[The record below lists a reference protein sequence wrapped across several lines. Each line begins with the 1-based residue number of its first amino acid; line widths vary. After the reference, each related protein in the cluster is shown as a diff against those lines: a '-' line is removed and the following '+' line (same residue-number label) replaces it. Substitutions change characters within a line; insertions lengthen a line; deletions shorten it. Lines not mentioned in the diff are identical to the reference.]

1 MLEVRGIETYYGNIP
16 ALRGISIDVPEGSV
30 VAIIGANGAGKTT
43 LMKTIAGVLRPRSG
57 SVSFLGEEIT
67 GLPSHKIVRRGVA
80 LVPEGRAILSRMT
93 VRENLEMGAFTRRDA
108 EKASL
113 DMDRVMERFPVLKER
128 AGQLGGS
135 LSGGEQQ
142 MLAIARALMS
152 APKLLLLD
160 EPTLGLAPLV
170 VADIFSII
178 REINAAGT
186 TILLVEQ
193 NVKQAL
199 KVSGYAYVLETGKI
213 ALSGPV
219 QGAAP
224 GTADK
229 GVVPGAVRRAC
240 GLWARDTP
248 SLHPGLHQVCP
259 LKAPAPRSDS
269 PLPYHTLHRSLGGWC
284 RWYRVTL
291 VGARNGGVAAGGGA
305 Q

>member
-16 ALRGISIDVPEGSV
+16 ALREISIDVPGGSV

-57 SVSFLGEEIT
+57 TVSFLGEEIT

-108 EKASL
+108 KKAAQ
-113 DMDRVMERFPVLKER
+113 DMDRVMERFPVLKAR
-128 AGQLGGS
+128 AVQLGGS

-160 EPTLGLAPLV
+160 EPTLGLAPFV
-170 VADIFSII
+170 VADIFAII
-178 REINAAGT
+178 REINATGT

-199 KVSGYAYVLETGKI
+199 KVSSYTYVLETGKI
-213 ALSGPV
+213 ALSGPSKELL
-219 QGAAP
+219 QEP
-224 GTADK
+224 
-229 GVVPGAVRRAC
+229 RI
-240 GLWARDTP
+240 
-248 SLHPGLHQVCP
+248 
-259 LKAPAPRSDS
+259 KAS
-269 PLPYHTLHRSLGGWC
+269 YLG
-284 RWYRVTL
+284 
-291 VGARNGGVAAGGGA
+291 

>member
-1 MLEVRGIETYYGNIP
+1 MLEVRGLETYYGNIP
-16 ALRGISIDVPEGSV
+16 ALREISIDVPGGSV

-43 LMKTIAGVLRPRSG
+43 LMKTIAGVLRPRCG
-57 SVSFLGEEIT
+57 TVSFLGEEIT

-93 VRENLEMGAFTRRDA
+93 VRENLEMGAFTQRDA
-108 EKASL
+108 KKALL
-113 DMDRVMERFPVLKER
+113 DMDRVMERFPLLKAR

-152 APKLLLLD
+152 APTLLLLD

-170 VADIFSII
+170 VADIFAII
-178 REINAAGT
+178 REINATGT

-213 ALSGPV
+213 ALSGPSKELL
-219 QGAAP
+219 QEP
-224 GTADK
+224 
-229 GVVPGAVRRAC
+229 RI
-240 GLWARDTP
+240 
-248 SLHPGLHQVCP
+248 
-259 LKAPAPRSDS
+259 KAS
-269 PLPYHTLHRSLGGWC
+269 YLGQ
-284 RWYRVTL
+284 
-291 VGARNGGVAAGGGA
+291 A
-305 Q
+305 

>member
-1 MLEVRGIETYYGNIP
+1 MLEVRGVETFYGNIR
-16 ALRGISIDVPEGSV
+16 ALREISIDVPGGGV

-43 LMKTIAGVLRPRSG
+43 LMKTIAGALAPRAG
-57 SVSFLGEEIT
+57 TISFLGEEIT

-93 VRENLEMGAFTRRDA
+93 VRENLEMGAFTRRDRK
-108 EKASL
+108 KALL
-113 DMDRVMERFPVLKER
+113 DMDRVMARFPVLEQR

-170 VADIFSII
+170 VTDIFAII
-178 REINAAGT
+178 REINSTGT

-193 NVKQAL
+193 NVKQAM
-199 KVSGYAYVLETGKI
+199 KVSSYTYVLETGKI
-213 ALSGPV
+213 VLSGPSKELL
-219 QGAAP
+219 QEP
-224 GTADK
+224 
-229 GVVPGAVRRAC
+229 RI
-240 GLWARDTP
+240 
-248 SLHPGLHQVCP
+248 
-259 LKAPAPRSDS
+259 KAS
-269 PLPYHTLHRSLGGWC
+269 YLG
-284 RWYRVTL
+284 
-291 VGARNGGVAAGGGA
+291 

>member
-16 ALRGISIDVPEGSV
+16 ALREISIDVQEGGV

-43 LMKTIAGVLRPRSG
+43 LMKTIAGVLRPRAG
-57 SVSFLGEEIT
+57 AVSFLGEEIT
-67 GLPSHKIVRRGVA
+67 GLPSHKIVRRGIA

-93 VRENLEMGAFTRRDA
+93 VRENLEMGAFTQRDA
-108 EKASL
+108 MKAAR
-113 DMDRVMERFPVLKER
+113 DMDRVMERFPVLKSR

-170 VADIFSII
+170 VADIFAII
-178 REINAAGT
+178 REINATGT

-199 KVSGYAYVLETGKI
+199 KVSGYAYVLETGEI
-213 ALSGPV
+213 AISGPSKELLME
-219 QGAAP
+219 P
-224 GTADK
+224 
-229 GVVPGAVRRAC
+229 RI
-240 GLWARDTP
+240 
-248 SLHPGLHQVCP
+248 
-259 LKAPAPRSDS
+259 KAS
-269 PLPYHTLHRSLGGWC
+269 YLGK
-284 RWYRVTL
+284 
-291 VGARNGGVAAGGGA
+291 
-305 Q
+305 

>member
-16 ALRGISIDVPEGSV
+16 ALREISIDVPVGSV

-57 SVSFLGEEIT
+57 TVSFLGEEIS

-93 VRENLEMGAFTRRDA
+93 VRENLEMGAFPRRDA
-108 EKASL
+108 KKASL
-113 DMDRVMERFPVLKER
+113 DMDRVMERFPVLGER

-160 EPTLGLAPLV
+160 EPTLGLAPIV

-193 NVKQAL
+193 NVRQAL
-199 KVSGYAYVLETGKI
+199 KVSAYTYVLETGKI
-213 ALSGPV
+213 ALSGPS
-219 QGAAP
+219 
-224 GTADK
+224 DEL
-229 GVVPGAVRRAC
+229 RREP
-240 GLWARDTP
+240 RI
-248 SLHPGLHQVCP
+248 
-259 LKAPAPRSDS
+259 KAS
-269 PLPYHTLHRSLGGWC
+269 YLG
-284 RWYRVTL
+284 
-291 VGARNGGVAAGGGA
+291 

>member
-16 ALRGISIDVPEGSV
+16 ALRGISIDVPAGSV

-57 SVSFLGEEIT
+57 TVSFLGKEIT

-80 LVPEGRAILSRMT
+80 LVPEGRAILGRMT
-93 VRENLEMGAFTRRDA
+93 VRENLEMGAFTGRDA
-108 EKASL
+108 GKTAQ
-113 DMDRVMERFPVLKER
+113 DMDRLMVRFPLLGER
-128 AGQLGGS
+128 ARQLGGS

-199 KVSGYAYVLETGKI
+199 KVSSYAYVLETGTI
-213 ALSGPV
+213 ALSGASKELLQEP
-219 QGAAP
+219 
-224 GTADK
+224 
-229 GVVPGAVRRAC
+229 RI
-240 GLWARDTP
+240 
-248 SLHPGLHQVCP
+248 
-259 LKAPAPRSDS
+259 KAS
-269 PLPYHTLHRSLGGWC
+269 YLG
-284 RWYRVTL
+284 
-291 VGARNGGVAAGGGA
+291 

>member
-1 MLEVRGIETYYGNIP
+1 MLEARGIETYYGNIP
-16 ALRGISIDVPEGSV
+16 ALRGISIDVPVGSV
-30 VAIIGANGAGKTT
+30 VAIIGTNGAGKTT

-57 SVSFLGEEIT
+57 TVSFLGEEIT

-108 EKASL
+108 KKAVQ
-113 DMDRVMERFPVLKER
+113 DMDRVMERFPVLKAR

-170 VADIFSII
+170 VTDIFAII
-178 REINAAGT
+178 REINATGT

-199 KVSGYAYVLETGKI
+199 KVSSYTYVLETGKI
-213 ALSGPV
+213 VLSGPSKELLQEPRIKASYLG
-219 QGAAP
+219 QG
-224 GTADK
+224 
-229 GVVPGAVRRAC
+229 
-240 GLWARDTP
+240 
-248 SLHPGLHQVCP
+248 
-259 LKAPAPRSDS
+259 
-269 PLPYHTLHRSLGGWC
+269 
-284 RWYRVTL
+284 
-291 VGARNGGVAAGGGA
+291 
-305 Q
+305 

>member
-1 MLEVRGIETYYGNIP
+1 MLEVREIETYYGNIP
-16 ALRGISIDVPEGSV
+16 ALRNISIDVPEGRV

-57 SVSFLGEEIT
+57 TVSFLGEEIT
-67 GLPSHKIVRRGVA
+67 GLPPHKIVRRGVA

-93 VRENLEMGAFTRRDA
+93 VRENLDMGAFPRSDA
-108 EKASL
+108 KKSAQ
-113 DMDRVMERFPVLKER
+113 DMDRLMERFPVLKAR

-170 VADIFSII
+170 VADIFAII
-178 REINAAGT
+178 REINATGT

-199 KVSGYAYVLETGKI
+199 KVSSYAYVLETGTI
-213 ALSGPV
+213 ALSGPSRELL
-219 QGAAP
+219 QEP
-224 GTADK
+224 
-229 GVVPGAVRRAC
+229 RI
-240 GLWARDTP
+240 
-248 SLHPGLHQVCP
+248 
-259 LKAPAPRSDS
+259 KAS
-269 PLPYHTLHRSLGGWC
+269 YLGQ
-284 RWYRVTL
+284 
-291 VGARNGGVAAGGGA
+291 A
-305 Q
+305 

>member
-16 ALRGISIDVPEGSV
+16 ALREISIDVPAGSV

-43 LMKTIAGVLRPRSG
+43 LLKTIAGVLRPRSG
-57 SVSFLGEEIT
+57 TISLLGKEIT

-80 LVPEGRAILSRMT
+80 LVPEGRAILARMT

-108 EKASL
+108 RKTAQ
-113 DMDRVMERFPVLKER
+113 DMDRLMERFPVLGER
-128 AGQLGGS
+128 ARQLGGS

-178 REINAAGT
+178 RQINAAGT

-193 NVKQAL
+193 NVRQAL
-199 KVSGYAYVLETGKI
+199 KVSSYSYVLETGTI
-213 ALSGPV
+213 ALSGPSKELLQEPRIKASYLG
-219 QGAAP
+219 QG
-224 GTADK
+224 
-229 GVVPGAVRRAC
+229 
-240 GLWARDTP
+240 
-248 SLHPGLHQVCP
+248 
-259 LKAPAPRSDS
+259 
-269 PLPYHTLHRSLGGWC
+269 
-284 RWYRVTL
+284 
-291 VGARNGGVAAGGGA
+291 
-305 Q
+305 

>member
-16 ALRGISIDVPEGSV
+16 ALRGISIDVPMGSV

-43 LMKTIAGVLRPRSG
+43 LLKTISGVLRPRSG
-57 SVSFLGEEIT
+57 TVSFLGEEIT

-93 VRENLEMGAFTRRDA
+93 VRENLEMGAFPRRDA
-108 EKASL
+108 KKVLL

-128 AGQLGGS
+128 TGQLGGS

-142 MLAIARALMS
+142 MLSIARALMS

-160 EPTLGLAPLV
+160 EPTLGLAPIV

-193 NVKQAL
+193 NVRQAL
-199 KVSGYAYVLETGKI
+199 KTSSYTYVLETGKI
-213 ALSGPV
+213 ALAGPSKELL
-219 QGAAP
+219 QEP
-224 GTADK
+224 
-229 GVVPGAVRRAC
+229 RI
-240 GLWARDTP
+240 
-248 SLHPGLHQVCP
+248 
-259 LKAPAPRSDS
+259 KAS
-269 PLPYHTLHRSLGGWC
+269 YLG
-284 RWYRVTL
+284 
-291 VGARNGGVAAGGGA
+291 

>member
-16 ALRGISIDVPEGSV
+16 ALREISIDVPGGSV

-57 SVSFLGEEIT
+57 TVSFLGEEIT

-80 LVPEGRAILSRMT
+80 LVPEGRAILTRMT
-93 VRENLEMGAFTRRDA
+93 VRENLEMGAFTQRDGK
-108 EKASL
+108 KALL
-113 DMDRVMERFPVLKER
+113 DMDRVMERFPLLKAR

-160 EPTLGLAPLV
+160 EPTLGLAPFV

-178 REINAAGT
+178 REINATGT

-199 KVSGYAYVLETGKI
+199 KVSSYAYVLETGKI
-213 ALSGPV
+213 ALSGPSTELL
-219 QGAAP
+219 QEP
-224 GTADK
+224 
-229 GVVPGAVRRAC
+229 RI
-240 GLWARDTP
+240 
-248 SLHPGLHQVCP
+248 
-259 LKAPAPRSDS
+259 KAS
-269 PLPYHTLHRSLGGWC
+269 YLG
-284 RWYRVTL
+284 
-291 VGARNGGVAAGGGA
+291 